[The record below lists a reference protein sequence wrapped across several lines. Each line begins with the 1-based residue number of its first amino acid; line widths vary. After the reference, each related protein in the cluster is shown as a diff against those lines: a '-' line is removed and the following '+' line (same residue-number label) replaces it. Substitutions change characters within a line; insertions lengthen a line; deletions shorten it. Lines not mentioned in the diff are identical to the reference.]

1 MASKRERPAV
11 FVKGGIV
18 QWAFGLRRDFGCAQS
33 DLTPLPLMNAPI
45 SALLDRKGRS
55 VFSVLPSVTISE
67 AVAEMNRQRV
77 GCMLVIDEGGLV
89 GVFTERD
96 VLKRVVGAGVD
107 PTRTRVAEVMTANVI
122 TVAPD
127 ATVEQAMVIFT
138 EKRCRHL
145 PVVEQGRLV
154 GTISIGDITRWMADS
169 SRAEAEHL
177 KNYITTGFSTAPFAG

>member
-1 MASKRERPAV
+1 
-11 FVKGGIV
+11 
-18 QWAFGLRRDFGCAQS
+18 
-33 DLTPLPLMNAPI
+33 MNAPI

>member
-1 MASKRERPAV
+1 
-11 FVKGGIV
+11 
-18 QWAFGLRRDFGCAQS
+18 
-33 DLTPLPLMNAPI
+33 MNAPI

-77 GCMLVIDEGGLV
+77 GCMLVIDEGRLV

-122 TVAPD
+122 TVSPD

-145 PVVEQGRLV
+145 PVIEQGRLV

-177 KNYITTGFSTAPFAG
+177 KNYITTGFSTTPFAD

>member
-1 MASKRERPAV
+1 
-11 FVKGGIV
+11 
-18 QWAFGLRRDFGCAQS
+18 
-33 DLTPLPLMNAPI
+33 MNTPI

-55 VFSVLPSVTISE
+55 VFSVLPTVTISE

-77 GCMLVIDEGGLV
+77 GCMLVIDEGRLV

-107 PTRTRVAEVMTANVI
+107 PTRTRVAEVMTSTVI
-122 TVAPD
+122 TVSPD

-145 PVVEQGRLV
+145 PVIEQGRLV